1 MTNSV
6 WWWVGAAHG
15 NNCRGLLIAL
25 GEADA
30 SALWPCRLSQ
40 GARERAI
47 EISAF
52 SCSCRGSTDP
62 PTNGIDLRIMKM
74 RSLWI

>member
-1 MTNSV
+1 MTKFIA
-6 WWWVGAAHG
+6 GQDIAHS

-25 GEADA
+25 GEADI

-52 SCSCRGSTDP
+52 SCSCQD
-62 PTNGIDLRIMKM
+62 NGLSGNEFEPFPFINFN
-74 RSLWI
+74 